1 MPSAEEIKI
10 GDFSKPLVEMKPAAQ
25 PGESP
30 SKARLETAE
39 NSLEAEAQ
47 SAEAALKPIKSYE
60 ERLKE
65 AGVTKEQAADII
77 DAVIMKGYW
86 SEPVK
91 VTSRISVTLRTRSAR
106 DVRRIQDYLEVQR
119 PVYDNHYSEILGR
132 MMLAASLEK
141 LGKDSFSF
149 PGKDAKDNEYE
160 TAFQQRATYIENLAD
175 PVLRLL
181 LLKLW
186 AFDEKIRT
194 VLAEGTVEN
203 F

>member
-10 GDFSKPLVEMKPAAQ
+10 GDFSKPLVEMKPGAQ

-30 SKARLETAE
+30 SKARLESAE
-39 NSLEAEAQ
+39 HNLEAEAQ

-60 ERLKE
+60 DRLKE
-65 AGVTKEQAADII
+65 ANITKEQAAEII
-77 DAVIMKGYW
+77 DAVIMKGFW
-86 SEPVK
+86 SEPIK
-91 VTSRISVTLRTRSAR
+91 ITSRISVVLRTRSAR

-119 PVYDNHYSEILGR
+119 PVYDTHYNEILSR
-132 MMLAASLEK
+132 MTLAASLER
-141 LGKDSFSF
+141 LGKDGFTF
-149 PGKDAKDNEYE
+149 PGKEAKDADYE
-160 TAFQQRATYIENLAD
+160 NAFQQRAAYIENLAD

-181 LLKLW
+181 FLKLW
-186 AFDEKIRT
+186 AFDEKIRA

>member
-30 SKARLETAE
+30 SKARLESAE
-39 NSLEAEAQ
+39 SNLEAEAQ
-47 SAEAALKPIKSYE
+47 NAEAALKPIKSYE
-60 ERLKE
+60 DRLKE
-65 AGVTKEQAADII
+65 AGVTKDQAAEII
-77 DAVIMKGYW
+77 DSVIMKGYW
-86 SEPVK
+86 SEPIK

-119 PVYDNHYSEILGR
+119 PVYDVHYNEILSR
-132 MMLAASLEK
+132 MTLAASLEK
-141 LGKDSFSF
+141 LGKDTFSF
-149 PGKDAKDNEYE
+149 PGKDAKDGDYE
-160 TAFQQRATYIENLAD
+160 SAFQQRATYIENLAD

-181 LLKLW
+181 FLKLW
-186 AFDEKIRT
+186 TFDEKIRA